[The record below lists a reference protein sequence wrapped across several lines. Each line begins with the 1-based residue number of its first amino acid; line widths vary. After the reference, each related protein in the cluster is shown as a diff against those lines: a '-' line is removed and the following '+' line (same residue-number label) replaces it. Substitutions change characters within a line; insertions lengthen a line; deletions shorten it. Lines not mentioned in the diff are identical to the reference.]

1 MTVCIQELE
10 NGKVVG
16 EWTAVSSVCAAR
28 NQLYAIKNTKTAT
41 SSGVIIEESRNFIA
55 LHYSD
60 GSIRK
65 YKIVKY
71 FTKEPI

>member
-1 MTVCIQELE
+1 MTVCVQELE

-16 EWTAVSSVCAAR
+16 EWTAVSSVCAVR
-28 NQLYAIKNTKTAT
+28 NQLCAIKNTKTAT
-41 SSGVIIEESRNFIA
+41 SPGVKIEESRNSIV

-65 YKIVKY
+65 YQIVKY